1 MHTNDERANQA
12 AAGLDAMSGGL
23 DEPYL
28 DLLSD
33 MMVNSLHLMR
43 REKRGGLTLDAW
55 RTKCEA
61 AWVNYQSEI

>member
-12 AAGLDAMSGGL
+12 AAGLDAMSSGL

-33 MMVNSLHLMR
+33 MMVNSLHLLA
-43 REKRGGLTLDAW
+43 REETPMTLEAW
-55 RTKCEA
+55 RAKCEA